1 MLSLAPFGLVLLLS
15 IVLCVH
21 VVRTGQPMYWLW
33 IILAF
38 QGIGGLIYLIAVIVP
53 ELVGG
58 KAARRIGAAARDTLD
73 PERAYRAAKAA
84 YDDTPTV
91 ANAMRLAGAA
101 SAHGRHAE
109 AERLYADAAQ
119 GIHAEDTTL
128 LLGRANALIELGRPA
143 EALPL
148 LDLLQ
153 TLSDKGVRTPQE
165 ALARGR
171 AYEALGRLA
180 EAREAYEFA
189 AGRLPGLEAVARY
202 AAFLAKTGQ
211 KAEAADQ
218 LAEIDRRIKRADPYF
233 RKEARAWREL
243 AARAIG

>member
-1 MLSLAPFGLVLLLS
+1 MLSLAPFGLGLLFA

-21 VVRTGQPMYWLW
+21 VVRTNQPMYWLW

-38 QGIGGLIYLIAVIVP
+38 PGIGGLIYIVTVILP
-53 ELVGG
+53 DLAGG
-58 KAARRIGAAARDTLD
+58 RTARRMGATALDTLA
-73 PERAYRAAKAA
+73 PERAYRQAKAA
-84 YDDTPTV
+84 HDDTPTV
-91 ANAMRLAGAA
+91 ANAIRLAGAA
-101 SAHGRHAE
+101 ADLGRHAE

-119 GIHAEDTTL
+119 GIHAEDPTL
-128 LLGRANALIELGRPA
+128 LLGRANALIELGRA
-143 EALPL
+143 ADALPL
-148 LDLLQ
+148 LDQLQ

-171 AYEALGRLA
+171 ACEALGRHA
-180 EAREAYEFA
+180 DAQEAYEFA
-189 AGRLPGLEAVARY
+189 AGRLPGLEAIARY
-202 AAFLAKTGQ
+202 AAFLARSGK

-218 LAEIDRRIKRADPYF
+218 LTEIDRRIKRADPYF